1 MNTDNTSGSSMGM
14 YLSPEARPEGKMRP
28 LTIKDGLIIINKPK
42 SYTSHD
48 IVNVVRKKLNI
59 KKVGHTGT
67 LDPNATGVLPILIG
81 IGTKISKYLVEHEKT
96 YIATLVLGKRTDTG
110 DSEGN
115 IIDEDNNFVNSN
127 KEKIESVLKSFI
139 GKQNQIPPIYSAI
152 KVAGKKLYEYARE
165 GKAVDIKP
173 REIEISEIALENYNK
188 KDEIV
193 FKVACSKGTYIRTLC
208 EDIAKRLGTV
218 GYMKELQRT
227 KVNEFD
233 IKDAITLEDLDNV
246 NIEDKII
253 SIEKLFI
260 NNKKIDLNN
269 RKLELFLNGV
279 QLTHNLNDGVYR
291 IYNNNNFIG
300 LGTVKDKLLKRDI
313 VI

>member
-1 MNTDNTSGSSMGM
+1 M
-14 YLSPEARPEGKMRP
+14 
-28 LTIKDGLIIINKPK
+28 DGLIIINKPK

-96 YIATLVLGKRTDTG
+96 YIATLVLGKKTDTG

-115 IIDEDNNFVNSN
+115 IIEEDNNFVNSN
-127 KEKIESVLKSFI
+127 KEKIENVLKSFI
-139 GKQNQIPPIYSAI
+139 GKQNQTPPIYSAI
-152 KVAGKKLYEYARE
+152 KVGGKKLYEYARE
-165 GKAVDIKP
+165 GKSVDIKP
-173 REIEISEIALENYNK
+173 REIEISEIALENYND

-193 FKVACSKGTYIRTLC
+193 FKVTCSKGTYIRTLC
-208 EDIAKRLGTV
+208 EDIAKRLDTV

-279 QLTHNLNDGVYR
+279 QLTHDLNGGVYR